1 MRRQGENRESEVFD
15 NYLTGQTR
23 GCEGDKKDREVFDN
37 DLTGQT

>member
-1 MRRQGENRESEVFD
+1 MRRQEDKRESEVFD

-23 GCEGDKKDREVFDN
+23 GSEGDQKDSEVFDN